1 MTKPIK
7 SKYPEKIVIRLR
19 QIQATK
25 ELVEAWQTY
34 NQARRFVDKYE
45 TEENYSQMA
54 QALENWQIKN
64 NNLEK
69 INQEINQFTNLKFYG
84 KSKLNT
90 LEETH

>member
-1 MTKPIK
+1 MNKPIK
-7 SKYPEKIVIRLR
+7 SKYPEKLAIRLR
-19 QIQATK
+19 QIQAS
-25 ELVEAWQTY
+25 EQLVEAWQMY

-54 QALENWQIKN
+54 EALNNWQIKN

-84 KSKLNT
+84 KSKLNS
-90 LEETH
+90 LEEAH

>member
-7 SKYPEKIVIRLR
+7 SKYPEKLVIRLR
-19 QIQATK
+19 QIQASE
-25 ELVEAWQTY
+25 ELVEAWQMY

-84 KSKLNT
+84 KPKLNT
-90 LEETH
+90 LEEAH

>member
-1 MTKPIK
+1 MTKAIK
-7 SKYPEKIVIRLR
+7 SKYPEKLVIRLR

-45 TEENYSQMA
+45 NEENYSQMSE
-54 QALENWQIKN
+54 ALNNWQIKN

-84 KSKLNT
+84 KSKLNS
-90 LEETH
+90 LEEAH

>member
-1 MTKPIK
+1 MKKQIK
-7 SKYPEKIVIRLR
+7 SKYPEKLVIKLR

-25 ELVEAWQTY
+25 ELVEAWQMY

-54 QALENWQIKN
+54 QALDNWQIKN

-84 KSKLNT
+84 KLNT
-90 LEETH
+90 LEEAN

>member
-1 MTKPIK
+1 MTKAIK
-7 SKYPEKIVIRLR
+7 SKYPEKLAIRLS
-19 QIQATK
+19 QIQASE
-25 ELVEAWQTY
+25 ELVEAWQRY

-54 QALENWQIKN
+54 EALNNWKIKN

-90 LEETH
+90 LEKAN

>member
-7 SKYPEKIVIRLR
+7 SKYPEKLVIRLR
-19 QIQATK
+19 QIEASE

-34 NQARRFVDKYE
+34 NQARRFVEKYE

-54 QALENWQIKN
+54 EALNNWQIKN

-84 KSKLNT
+84 KPKLNT
-90 LEETH
+90 LEKTH

>member
-7 SKYPEKIVIRLR
+7 SKYPEKLVIRLR
-19 QIQATK
+19 QIQAS
-25 ELVEAWQTY
+25 EQLVEAWQTY
-34 NQARRFVDKYE
+34 NQARRFVEKYE

-54 QALENWQIKN
+54 EALNNWQIKN

-84 KSKLNT
+84 KSKLNS
-90 LEETH
+90 LEEAH

>member
-7 SKYPEKIVIRLR
+7 SKYPEKLVIRLR
-19 QIQATK
+19 QIQASE
-25 ELVEAWQTY
+25 ELIEAWQSY

-54 QALENWQIKN
+54 QALNNWQIKN

-84 KSKLNT
+84 KLNT
-90 LEETH
+90 LEKTH

>member
-7 SKYPEKIVIRLR
+7 SKYPEKLVIRLR
-19 QIQATK
+19 QIEATK

-54 QALENWQIKN
+54 QALNNWQIKN

-84 KSKLNT
+84 KLNT

>member
-7 SKYPEKIVIRLR
+7 SKYPEKLAIRLR
-19 QIQATK
+19 QIKATE
-25 ELVEAWQTY
+25 ELLEAWQTY

-45 TEENYSQMA
+45 TEENYTQMA

-84 KSKLNT
+84 KSKFNT
-90 LEETH
+90 LEEAN

>member
-7 SKYPEKIVIRLR
+7 SKYPEKLVIRLR
-19 QIQATK
+19 QIQATE

-34 NQARRFVDKYE
+34 NQARRFVDKYG

-84 KSKLNT
+84 KLNT
-90 LEETH
+90 LEETN

>member
-1 MTKPIK
+1 MTKAIK
-7 SKYPEKIVIRLR
+7 SKYPEKLVIRLR
-19 QIQATK
+19 QIEAT
-25 ELVEAWQTY
+25 EQLVEAWQMY

-54 QALENWQIKN
+54 EALNNWQIKN

-69 INQEINQFTNLKFYG
+69 INQEIYQFTNLKFYG

-90 LEETH
+90 LEKAN

>member
-7 SKYPEKIVIRLR
+7 SKYPEKLVIRLR
-19 QIQATK
+19 QIEASE
-25 ELVEAWQTY
+25 ELVEAWKMY

-54 QALENWQIKN
+54 DALENWQIKN

-84 KSKLNT
+84 KPKLNT
-90 LEETH
+90 LEKTH

>member
-7 SKYPEKIVIRLR
+7 SKYPEKLVIRLR
-19 QIQATK
+19 QIQASK
-25 ELVEAWQTY
+25 ELVEAWQMY

-54 QALENWQIKN
+54 EALNNWQIKN

-84 KSKLNT
+84 KPKLNT
-90 LEETH
+90 LEKAD

>member
-7 SKYPEKIVIRLR
+7 SKYPEKLVIRLR
-19 QIQATK
+19 QIEASE

-84 KSKLNT
+84 KINS
-90 LEETH
+90 LEEAN

>member
-1 MTKPIK
+1 MKKPIK
-7 SKYPEKIVIRLR
+7 SKYPEKLVIRLR
-19 QIQATK
+19 QIQASE
-25 ELVEAWQTY
+25 ELVEAWQMY

-54 QALENWQIKN
+54 EALNNWKIKN

-90 LEETH
+90 LEEIN

>member
-1 MTKPIK
+1 MTKQIK
-7 SKYPEKIVIRLR
+7 SKYPEKLEIRLR
-19 QIQATK
+19 QIKATE
-25 ELVEAWQTY
+25 ELLEAWQTY

-90 LEETH
+90 LEEAN

>member
-7 SKYPEKIVIRLR
+7 SKYPEKLVIRLR
-19 QIQATK
+19 QIEASE

-84 KSKLNT
+84 KPKLNT
-90 LEETH
+90 L

>member
-7 SKYPEKIVIRLR
+7 SKYPEKLVIRLR
-19 QIQATK
+19 QIQATE
-25 ELVEAWQTY
+25 ELVESWKTY
-34 NQARRFVDKYE
+34 NQARKFVEKYE

-84 KSKLNT
+84 NKKLN
-90 LEETH
+90 

>member
-7 SKYPEKIVIRLR
+7 SKYPEKLVIRLR
-19 QIQATK
+19 QIQAS
-25 ELVEAWQTY
+25 EQLVEAWQTY

-54 QALENWQIKN
+54 EALNNWQIKN

-84 KSKLNT
+84 KLNT

>member
-7 SKYPEKIVIRLR
+7 SKYPEKLVIRLR
-19 QIQATK
+19 QIEATK
-25 ELVEAWQTY
+25 ELLEAWQTY

-54 QALENWQIKN
+54 DALENWQIKN

-84 KSKLNT
+84 KPKLNT
-90 LEETH
+90 LEKTN

>member
-7 SKYPEKIVIRLR
+7 SKYPEKLVIRLS
-19 QIQATK
+19 QIQASE
-25 ELVEAWQTY
+25 ELVEAWQMY

-54 QALENWQIKN
+54 EALNNWQIKN

-84 KSKLNT
+84 KPKLNT
-90 LEETH
+90 LEKAD

>member
-7 SKYPEKIVIRLR
+7 SKYPEKLVIRLR
-19 QIQATK
+19 QIEATK
-25 ELVEAWQTY
+25 ELVEAWQNY
-34 NQARRFVDKYE
+34 NQARRFVEKYE

-54 QALENWQIKN
+54 QALNNWQIKN

-84 KSKLNT
+84 KPKLNT
-90 LEETH
+90 LEEAH

>member
-1 MTKPIK
+1 MKKQIK
-7 SKYPEKIVIRLR
+7 SKYAEKLVIKLR

-25 ELVEAWQTY
+25 ELVEAWQMY

-54 QALENWQIKN
+54 QALDNWQIKN

-84 KSKLNT
+84 KLNT
-90 LEETH
+90 LEEAN

>member
-7 SKYPEKIVIRLR
+7 SKYPEKLVIRLR
-19 QIQATK
+19 QIQATE
-25 ELVEAWQTY
+25 ELVQAWQTY
-34 NQARRFVDKYE
+34 NQARRFVEKYE

-54 QALENWQIKN
+54 EALNNWQIKN

-90 LEETH
+90 LEETN

>member
-7 SKYPEKIVIRLR
+7 SKYPEKLVIRLR
-19 QIQATK
+19 QIEASE

-84 KSKLNT
+84 KPKLNT
-90 LEETH
+90 LEKAD

>member
-1 MTKPIK
+1 MKKPIK
-7 SKYPEKIVIRLR
+7 SKYPEKLAVRFR
-19 QIQATK
+19 HYEAAE
-25 ELVEAWQTY
+25 ELLEAWKTY
-34 NQARRFVDKYE
+34 NQARRFVEKYE

-54 QALENWQIKN
+54 QALDNWQIKN

-84 KSKLNT
+84 KLNT